1 MTPAQFGDW
10 SRHSV
15 RSFSAQQVA
24 AGLQPAP
31 EAAAFAERQILVL
44 LPSGL
49 DTRQHS
55 VWHVVAGHEVVGA
68 LWLRVRPLSTE
79 VEAYVFDV
87 EILPEARGR
96 GLGRATMLAAEEAAR
111 DQRADVVRLNVF
123 GHNVPAIRLYESLGY
138 SAASISMAK
147 PLRRLDARL
156 DVAGPRLELRDM
168 TAAEYVAFRARLETG
183 HAADLARSGAMP
195 LEEARSTVA
204 DNLASLLP
212 RGRLSPGNLLWT
224 AYVDGE
230 AVGHVWCHLDERSDG
245 MSAFV
250 HDLAVR
256 EDPHDPGRGLAL
268 LAEAERGCRARGVT
282 SMGLSVV
289 GGDTA
294 ARSLYEEA
302 GFEVTA
308 LSMVKRL

>member
-49 DTRQHS
+49 DTPQHS
-55 VWHVVAGHEVVGA
+55 
-68 LWLRVRPLSTE
+68 
-79 VEAYVFDV
+79 EAYVFDV

-147 PLRRLDARL
+147 PLRRPDARL

-168 TAAEYVAFRARLETG
+168 TAEEYVAFRARLETG

-195 LEEARSTVA
+195 LEEARRTVA

>member
-1 MTPAQFGDW
+1 
-10 SRHSV
+10 
-15 RSFSAQQVA
+15 
-24 AGLQPAP
+24 
-31 EAAAFAERQILVL
+31 
-44 LPSGL
+44 
-49 DTRQHS
+49 
-55 VWHVVAGHEVVGA
+55 VVAGHEVVGA

-96 GLGRATMLAAEEAAR
+96 GLGRATMLAAEDAAR

-123 GHNVPAIRLYESLGY
+123 GNNVPAIRLYQSLGY

-147 PLRRLDARL
+147 PLRRPRPLGRLDARL

-168 TAAEYVAFRARLETG
+168 TAAEYVVFRARLATG

-195 LEEARSTVA
+195 LEEARLTVA
-204 DNLASLLP
+204 EDLASLLP

-250 HDLAVR
+250 HDLTVR
-256 EDPHDPGRGLAL
+256 EDPRDPCRGSAV
-268 LAEAERGCRARGVT
+268 LAEAERGCRARRVN
-282 SMGLSVV
+282 SMGLSLV

-294 ARSLYEEA
+294 ARWLYEAA